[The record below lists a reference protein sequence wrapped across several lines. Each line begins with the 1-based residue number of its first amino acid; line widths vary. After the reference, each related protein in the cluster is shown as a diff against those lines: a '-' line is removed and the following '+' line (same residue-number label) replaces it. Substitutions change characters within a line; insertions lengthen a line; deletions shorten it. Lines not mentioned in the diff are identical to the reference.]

1 MIFEDIIGNDETKQT
16 LNKSIED
23 NHISHSYLLIGIEG
37 IGKSLIA
44 RDFAKKL
51 LCLEEND
58 NVNSCSSCIKW
69 QNNNHPDFIQIEAE
83 EGKIKID
90 QIRFLQEQISEKPII
105 SRRKVYFIRDCEQM
119 TVEAQNCLLKTL
131 EEPPEYA
138 VIILTTSNESKL
150 LTTVKSRCLKLYLE
164 GISEEEIKKYLKS
177 ENYDSIDESLINAS
191 EGSIGRAIKLQKNK
205 KIYEEVSNLLENI
218 GRKNIGK
225 IFADAEI
232 LYNQKEEIQEI
243 LNYINTCLYNSK
255 EINKINCIKYVEETK
270 KRLNSN
276 SNYDMCIDYLLMKM
290 NEEMK
295 NIL

>member
-1 MIFEDIIGNDETKQT
+1 MIFQDIIGNEETKQI
-16 LNKSIED
+16 LSKSIEE
-23 NHISHSYLLIGIEG
+23 NHISHSYLLIGIDG

-44 RDFAKKL
+44 REFARKI
-51 LCLEEND
+51 LCLNKD
-58 NVNSCSSCIKW
+58 DDISRCNSCIKW
-69 QNNNHPDFIQIEAE
+69 QNNNHPDFVQIESE
-83 EGKIKID
+83 DGKIKID

-105 SRRKVYFIRDCEQM
+105 STKKVYFIKDCDQM
-119 TVEAQNCLLKTL
+119 TTEAQNCLLKTL

-150 LTTVKSRCLKLYLE
+150 LTTVKSRCLKLYLQ
-164 GISEEEIKKYLKS
+164 GIPKEKIKQYLIEKNY
-177 ENYDSIDESLINAS
+177 ENIDENLINIS
-191 EGSIGRAIKLQKNK
+191 EGSIGRAIKLQENK
-205 KIYEEVSNLLENI
+205 QLYTEISKILVSVES
-218 GRKNIGK
+218 KNIGE
-225 IFADAEI
+225 IFKNAAV

-243 LNYINTCLYNSK
+243 LNYINVCLYNSK

-295 NIL
+295 NK